1 MVISAKDYQFF
12 LRDHGSAMGIIHQQM
27 PVPSLTPQPYRE
39 IIREEERAGATTEER
54 LLAITGPEV

>member
-12 LRDHGSAMGIIHQQM
+12 IRSHGNAMGIIHQQL
-27 PVPSLTPQPYRE
+27 PLPTLTPQPYRE
-39 IIREEERAGATTEER
+39 IIREAERAGATTEER